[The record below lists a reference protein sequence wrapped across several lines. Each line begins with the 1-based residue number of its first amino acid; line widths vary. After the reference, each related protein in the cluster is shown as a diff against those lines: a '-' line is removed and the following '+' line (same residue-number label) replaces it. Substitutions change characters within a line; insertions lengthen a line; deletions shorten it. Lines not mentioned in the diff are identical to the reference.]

1 MSSFTAN
8 YQMFNVGT
16 ENELAEIL
24 SHYNSDYVYSVL
36 DTLMK
41 KRFVEVPLIP
51 MPNIVAAWEANFKSI
66 LATYGSENQQ
76 EIIRVRN
83 ETYNEIIH
91 MICKEFDLNFTID
104 DTVDPYSAAYHIFNF
119 MVANFADNMA
129 TFFANFIYKERISL
143 YESLNLG
150 DLKKNKDSST
160 LYGKKLFKDIKL
172 VVLNANI
179 DMVVKEISSMDIPFY
194 NIISNI
200 YGANSELTKYYM
212 TIISAGDEF
221 FRKSYLPVLES
232 DIRPEIMTSI
242 RFKLQYIASS
252 HDQTTNN
259 ISIIEDNEE

>member
-1 MSSFTAN
+1 MSSFNAN
-8 YQMFNVGT
+8 SQIFNVGT
-16 ENELAEIL
+16 ENELAEVL

-51 MPNIVAAWEANFKSI
+51 MPNIVAAWESNFKSI
-66 LATYGSENQQ
+66 MATYGSDHQ
-76 EIIRVRN
+76 EIMRVRN
-83 ETYNEIIH
+83 ETYKEIID
-91 MICKEFDLNFTID
+91 MICKEFGINFTID
-104 DTVDPYSAAYHIFNF
+104 DTIDIYSAAYHIFNL

-129 TFFANFIYKERISL
+129 TFFANFIYKERSSL

-179 DMVVKEISSMDIPFY
+179 DMVVKEISAMDIPFY

-200 YGANSELTKYYM
+200 YGANSELTKYFV
-212 TIISAGDEF
+212 TIISAGNEF
-221 FRKSYLPVLES
+221 FQKSYLPVLES

-242 RFKLQYIASS
+242 RFKLQAIASS
-252 HDQTTNN
+252 HDQITKDIPIVSN
-259 ISIIEDNEE
+259 ED